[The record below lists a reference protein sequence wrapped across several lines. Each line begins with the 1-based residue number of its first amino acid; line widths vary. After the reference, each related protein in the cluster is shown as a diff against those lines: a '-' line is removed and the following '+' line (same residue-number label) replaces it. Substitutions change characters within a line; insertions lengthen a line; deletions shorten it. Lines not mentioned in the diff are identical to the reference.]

1 MSRLSLPA
9 RSLIS
14 LLAFS
19 TFAVSSQALAAE
31 AEQVETLRSRNEEL
45 ETQNAMMV
53 EELKQL
59 RSMLQRIQIAMSQ
72 GVEL

>member
-1 MSRLSLPA
+1 MSESDRAEIQYWQSVVDDM
-9 RSLIS
+9 R
-14 LLAFS
+14 
-19 TFAVSSQALAAE
+19 VSSDALR
-31 AEQVETLRSRNEEL
+31 EQLESVRTENEGLHLQCE
-45 ETQNAMMV
+45 QQK

>member
-1 MSRLSLPA
+1 MSESEKA
-9 RSLIS
+9 EIQYWQ
-14 LLAFS
+14 S
-19 TFAVSSQALAAE
+19 TVDDLRVAADGLRE
-31 AEQVETLRSRNEEL
+31 RVETLRNRNEEL

>member
-1 MSRLSLPA
+1 MSESDKAEIQYWQSVVDDLR
-9 RSLIS
+9 
-14 LLAFS
+14 
-19 TFAVSSQALAAE
+19 VSSDGLR
-31 AEQVETLRSRNEEL
+31 EQVETLRSRNEEL

>member
-1 MSRLSLPA
+1 MSETSNTEIQYWQSVVDDLRV
-9 RSLIS
+9 
-14 LLAFS
+14 S
-19 TFAVSSQALAAE
+19 TEALREQLAA
-31 AEQVETLRSRNEEL
+31 VRSRNEEL
-45 ETQNAMMV
+45 ETQNAMMM